1 MLPPNA
7 VRRWFEFSA
16 TGASTVKPPSSFA
29 TTRKPIARVIG
40 ICSCKNFSAALSM
53 ALFRRF
59 FQQAFQ
65 LALPKRRD
73 RVAAV
78 AASFLAEGKHDRAS
92 FRHPLDL
99 ALEDSQ
105 LRLTDQVVRGIDREQ
120 WRADFFQARAGIVIA
135 RGLEG
140 VEHVVRVAGLEIIGD
155 EFVQDLIG
163 LR

>member
-1 MLPPNA
+1 
-7 VRRWFEFSA
+7 
-16 TGASTVKPPSSFA
+16 
-29 TTRKPIARVIG
+29 PIARVIG

-59 FQQAFQ
+59 FQEAFQ

-78 AASFLAEGKHDRAS
+78 AAGLVAEWKHDRAP
-92 FRHPLDL
+92 FRYALDF
-99 ALEDSQ
+99 ALENSQ
-105 LRLTDQVVRGIDREQ
+105 LRWIDQIVREIDREQ

-135 RGLEG
+135 RGFEG
-140 VEHVVRVAGLEIIGD
+140 VEHVVRVAALEIIGD

-163 LR
+163 